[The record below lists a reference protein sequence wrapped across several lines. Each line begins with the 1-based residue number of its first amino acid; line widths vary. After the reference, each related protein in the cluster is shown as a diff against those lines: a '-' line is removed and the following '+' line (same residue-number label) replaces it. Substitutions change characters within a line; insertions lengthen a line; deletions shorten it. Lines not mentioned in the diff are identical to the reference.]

1 MSYELSFSPEFFCAP
16 DESERAPAVNVFG
29 QPISVH
35 GAIRM
40 MGKRDWNRAC
50 CANGLDPKTADV
62 SDLEQAVRDIDACRN
77 IDATGPIEVYVTPEH
92 DLSVN
97 VYNGPECEPGAPN
110 LDGMSASDL
119 MQFWHRFNRPS
130 RKDAERLV
138 GRRKGFTTL
147 CGSLAAYASNKATAM
162 RCRENGNI
170 DAALSYE
177 RIADGIYDR
186 LPADLKW

>member
-1 MSYELSFSPEFFCAP
+1 MSYSLSFSPEFFCAP

-29 QPISVH
+29 EPISVH

-40 MGKRDWNRAC
+40 MGKRDWSRAC
-50 CANGLDPKTADV
+50 RANGLDPRTADA
-62 SDLEQAVRDIDACRN
+62 SDLESAVREIDSCRN
-77 IDATGPIEVYVTPEH
+77 IDAKGPIEVYVTPDH
-92 DLSVN
+92 DVSVF
-97 VYNGPECEPGAPN
+97 VHNGPECEPGAPN
-110 LDGMSASDL
+110 LDGLSRDEL
-119 MQFWHRFNRPS
+119 MTFWARYNRPS

-170 DAALSYE
+170 ETALSYE
-177 RIADGIYDR
+177 RIADGIYQR
-186 LPADLKW
+186 LPADLQW